1 MKENRVK
8 NQNDKPWSESE
19 LFDLQSNLARGDLI
33 EETAALLMR
42 REDEV
47 RQKIRELRQAKAGS
61 PDHQTREEPAIHYP
75 TSVELAYRDAMAS
88 RARQGEQM
96 RRSLQTA
103 GIVLG
108 TAFLLGVTLA
118 MIV

>member
-1 MKENRVK
+1 MKANRVK
-8 NQNDKPWSESE
+8 NEHKPWSETE

-47 RQKIRELRQAKAGS
+47 RQKVRELRLVKAGS
-61 PDHQTREEPAIHYP
+61 PAHQMREDPS
-75 TSVELAYRDAMAS
+75 SVELGYRDAMES
-88 RARQGEQM
+88 RARQGEQV
-96 RRSLQTA
+96 RPSLQTA
-103 GIVLG
+103 CIVLG

>member
-1 MKENRVK
+1 MKANRVK
-8 NQNDKPWSESE
+8 NEHKPWSETE

-47 RQKIRELRQAKAGS
+47 RQKVRELRQAKAAGRAHETS
-61 PDHQTREEPAIHYP
+61 EEPGPHHP
-75 TSVELAYRDAMAS
+75 TSIELAYRDAMAS
-88 RARQGEQM
+88 RARQGEQA